1 MFQRE
6 PQTPPRQ
13 PDVVVPQLRRRPS
26 RVSRPSTPGVSIP
39 STSGVSIPS
48 TSGVSIPST
57 SGVSR
62 KRPSTNSHGGSN
74 KRKRRPGPAE
84 RLPDGEFVM
93 PQTDSGDLDTCSSN
107 DD

>member
-48 TSGVSIPST
+48 TSGVS
-57 SGVSR
+57 R

-74 KRKRRPGPAE
+74 KRKRRPGPTE